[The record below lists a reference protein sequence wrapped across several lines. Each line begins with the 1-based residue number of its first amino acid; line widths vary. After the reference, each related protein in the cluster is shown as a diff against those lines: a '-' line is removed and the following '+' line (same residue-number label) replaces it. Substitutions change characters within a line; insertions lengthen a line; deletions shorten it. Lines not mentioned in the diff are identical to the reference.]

1 MRAVPREHAAADDCY
16 EKTDT
21 FLLEDEMTLDRARWN
36 KGITYDSFRAAMTR
50 NQERFAQNEDRVA
63 LDPETVRVFKGLPK
77 GLRVLVLAEDWC
89 GDVVANL
96 PVLGKLAKAVPTL
109 DVRVFYRDQ
118 NLDLM
123 ERWLNQ
129 GKYQS
134 IPVFVFF
141 DENFRELG
149 HWIERPASVTER
161 RAAERKRIYAAHP
174 EFGAPDAPVDQ
185 LPEDVR
191 ARLQAEL
198 QKMREDTVPFAN
210 AEVLRELREL
220 VSTVAV

>member
-1 MRAVPREHAAADDCY
+1 
-16 EKTDT
+16 
-21 FLLEDEMTLDRARWN
+21 MTLDRARWD
-36 KGITYDSFRAAMTR
+36 KGITYEAFKAAMTR
-50 NQERFAQNEDRVA
+50 NQERFAENESRVA
-63 LDPETVRVFKGLPK
+63 LDPETVRTFKSQPK
-77 GLRVLVLAEDWC
+77 PLRILALAEDWC

-96 PVLGKLAKAVPTL
+96 PILGRLAKEVPTL
-109 DVRVFYRDQ
+109 DVRIFLRDQ

-161 RAAERKRIYAAHP
+161 RAAERKKIFAAHP
-174 EFGAPDAPVDQ
+174 EFGSPDAPVDQ

-191 ARLQAEL
+191 TRLQAEL
-198 QKMREDTVPFAN
+198 QKMREGMVSFAN
-210 AEVLRELREL
+210 AEVQRELREL
-220 VSTVAV
+220 VSKVAV

>member
-1 MRAVPREHAAADDCY
+1 
-16 EKTDT
+16 
-21 FLLEDEMTLDRARWN
+21 MTLDRARWD
-36 KGITYDSFRAAMTR
+36 KGITYEAFKAAMTR
-50 NQERFAQNEDRVA
+50 NQERFAENESRVA
-63 LDPETVRVFKGLPK
+63 LDPETIRTFKSLPK
-77 GLRVLVLAEDWC
+77 PLRVLALAEDWC

-96 PVLGKLAKAVPTL
+96 PILGRLAKDVPTL
-109 DVRVFYRDQ
+109 DVRIFYRDQ

-149 HWIERPASVTER
+149 HWIERPASVTQR
-161 RAAERKRIYAAHP
+161 RAQERKKIFDAHP
-174 EFGAPDAPVDQ
+174 EFGSPDAPVDQ

-191 ARLQAEL
+191 TRLQAEL
-198 QKMREDTVPFAN
+198 QKMREGMVSFAN
-210 AEVLRELREL
+210 AEVQRELREL
-220 VSTVAV
+220 VNKVAV

>member
-1 MRAVPREHAAADDCY
+1 
-16 EKTDT
+16 
-21 FLLEDEMTLDRARWN
+21 MTVDRARWD
-36 KGITYDSFRAAMTR
+36 KGITYDEFKAAMTR
-50 NQERFAQNEDRVA
+50 NQERFAENETRVA
-63 LDPETVRVFKGLPK
+63 LDPETVRTFKSLPK
-77 GLRVLVLAEDWC
+77 PLRVLVLAEDWC

-96 PVLGKLAKAVPTL
+96 PILGRLAEEVPTL
-109 DVRVFYRDQ
+109 DVRIFLRDQ

-161 RAAERKRIYAAHP
+161 RAAERKKIFAAHP
-174 EFGAPDAPVDQ
+174 EFGSPDAPVDQ

-191 ARLQAEL
+191 TRLQGEL
-198 QKMREDTVPFAN
+198 QKMREGMVSFAN
-210 AEVLRELREL
+210 GEVQRELREL
-220 VSTVAV
+220 VSKVAV

>member
-1 MRAVPREHAAADDCY
+1 
-16 EKTDT
+16 
-21 FLLEDEMTLDRARWN
+21 MTVDRARWD
-36 KGITYDSFRAAMTR
+36 KGITYDEFKAAMTR
-50 NQERFAQNEDRVA
+50 NQERFAENESRVA
-63 LDPETVRVFKGLPK
+63 LDPETVRTFKSLPK
-77 GLRVLVLAEDWC
+77 PLRVLVLAEDWC
-89 GDVVANL
+89 GDVIANL
-96 PVLGKLAKAVPTL
+96 PILGKLDKEVPAL
-109 DVRVFYRDQ
+109 DVRIFYRDQ

-161 RAAERKRIYAAHP
+161 RAAERKKIFAAHP
-174 EFGAPDAPVDQ
+174 EFGSPDASVDQ

-191 ARLQAEL
+191 TRLQSEL
-198 QKMREDTVPFAN
+198 QKMREGMVAFAN
-210 AEVLRELREL
+210 GEVQRELREL
-220 VSTVAV
+220 VSKVAV

>member
-1 MRAVPREHAAADDCY
+1 
-16 EKTDT
+16 
-21 FLLEDEMTLDRARWN
+21 MTLDRSRWD
-36 KGITYDSFRAAMTR
+36 KGITYDAFKAAMTR
-50 NQERFAQNEDRVA
+50 NQDRFAESEGRVS
-63 LDPETVRVFKGLPK
+63 LDPETVRTFKSLPK
-77 GLRVLVLAEDWC
+77 PLRVLVLAEDWC

-96 PVLGKLAKAVPTL
+96 PVLGRLAKEVPTL
-109 DVRVFYRDQ
+109 DVKVFYRDQ

-149 HWIERPASVTER
+149 HWIERPSSVTER
-161 RAAERKRIYAAHP
+161 RAAERKKIFAAHP
-174 EFGAPDAPVDQ
+174 EFGSPDAPVDQ

-191 ARLQAEL
+191 TRLQGEL
-198 QKMREDTVPFAN
+198 QKMRDGMVSFAN
-210 AEVLRELREL
+210 GEVQRELREL
-220 VSTVAV
+220 VSKVAV

>member
-1 MRAVPREHAAADDCY
+1 
-16 EKTDT
+16 
-21 FLLEDEMTLDRARWN
+21 MTVDRARWD
-36 KGITYDSFRAAMTR
+36 KGITYEEFKAAMTR
-50 NQERFAQNEDRVA
+50 NQERFAENETRVA
-63 LDPETVRVFKGLPK
+63 LDPETVRTFKSLPK
-77 GLRVLVLAEDWC
+77 PLRVLVLAEDWC

-96 PVLGKLAKAVPTL
+96 PILGRLANEVPTL
-109 DVRVFYRDQ
+109 DVRIFLRDQ

-161 RAAERKRIYAAHP
+161 RAAERKKIFAAHP
-174 EFGAPDAPVDQ
+174 EFGSPDAPVDQ

-191 ARLQAEL
+191 TQLQGEL
-198 QKMREDTVPFAN
+198 QKMREGMVSFAN
-210 AEVLRELREL
+210 GEVQRELREL
-220 VSTVAV
+220 VSKVAV

>member
-1 MRAVPREHAAADDCY
+1 MYAA
-16 EKTDT
+16 T
-21 FLLEDEMTLDRARWN
+21 FRLEDEMTLDQARWE
-36 KGITYDSFRAAMTR
+36 KGLTYDAFKSAMTR
-50 NQERFAQNEDRVA
+50 NQERFAANESGVA
-63 LDPETVRVFKGLPK
+63 LDQETVRAFNALPR
-77 GLRVLVLAEDWC
+77 GTRVLVLAEDWC

-96 PVLGKLAKAVPTL
+96 PILGRIAKEARAL
-109 DVRVFYRDQ
+109 DVRIFLRDQ

-134 IPVFVFF
+134 IPVFVLF
-141 DENFRELG
+141 DQSFRELG

-161 RAAERKRIYAAHP
+161 RSQERKRIFAEHP
-174 EFGAPDAPVDQ
+174 EFGSPDAPVDQ

-198 QKMREDTVPFAN
+198 QKMRDGMVPFAN
-210 AEVLRELREL
+210 AEVQRELRDL
-220 VSTVAV
+220 VSKVAV

>member
-1 MRAVPREHAAADDCY
+1 
-16 EKTDT
+16 
-21 FLLEDEMTLDRARWN
+21 MTLDRVRWD
-36 KGITYDSFRAAMTR
+36 KGLTYDAFKAAMTR

-63 LDPETVRVFKGLPK
+63 LDPETVGTFASLPQR
-77 GLRVLVLAEDWC
+77 LRVLVLAEDWC

-96 PVLGKLAKAVPTL
+96 PILGRLAKEIPTL
-109 DVRVFYRDQ
+109 DVRIFYRDQ

-141 DENFRELG
+141 DQDFRELG
-149 HWIERPASVTER
+149 HWIDRPRTVTER
-161 RAAERKRIYAAHP
+161 RAEERRKIFAAHP
-174 EFGAPDAPVDQ
+174 EFGSPDAPVDG

-191 ARLQAEL
+191 TRLQAEL
-198 QKMREDTVPFAN
+198 QKMREDMVGFAN
-210 AEVLRELREL
+210 AEVQRELREL
-220 VSTVAV
+220 VSAVAV

>member
-1 MRAVPREHAAADDCY
+1 MTMTRERF
-16 EKTDT
+16 ETG
-21 FLLEDEMTLDRARWN
+21 L
-36 KGITYDSFRAAMTR
+36 TYDAYKAAMSR
-50 NQERFAQNEDRVA
+50 NRDRVEENERKVA
-63 LDPETVRVFKGLPK
+63 LDPQAERFFGSLPK
-77 GLRVLVLAEDWC
+77 TVNVVVLAEDWC
-89 GDVVANL
+89 GDVIANL
-96 PVLGKLAKAVPTL
+96 PILGKLDKEVPAL
-109 DVRVFYRDQ
+109 DVRIFYRDQ

-161 RAAERKRIYAAHP
+161 RAAERKKIFAAHP
-174 EFGAPDAPVDQ
+174 EFGSPDASVDQ

-191 ARLQAEL
+191 TRLQAEL
-198 QKMREDTVPFAN
+198 QKMREGMVAFAN
-210 AEVLRELREL
+210 GEVQRELREL
-220 VSTVAV
+220 VSKVAV

>member
-1 MRAVPREHAAADDCY
+1 
-16 EKTDT
+16 
-21 FLLEDEMTLDRARWN
+21 MTIDRARWD
-36 KGITYDSFRAAMTR
+36 KGITYDAYKAAMTR
-50 NQERFAQNEDRVA
+50 NQERFAENESRVVV
-63 LDPETVRVFKGLPK
+63 DPATVRTFTSLPK
-77 GLRVLVLAEDWC
+77 PLRVLVLAEDWC

-96 PVLGKLAKAVPTL
+96 PVLGRLAKEVPTL

-134 IPVFVFF
+134 IPVLVFF
-141 DENFRELG
+141 DQDFRELG
-149 HWIERPASVTER
+149 HWIERPPSVTER
-161 RAAERKRIYAAHP
+161 RAQERKRIFAAHP
-174 EFGAPDAPVDQ
+174 EFGSPDAPVDQ

-191 ARLQAEL
+191 TRLQAEL
-198 QKMREDTVPFAN
+198 QKMRDDMVPFAN

-220 VSTVAV
+220 ATAVAV

>member
-1 MRAVPREHAAADDCY
+1 
-16 EKTDT
+16 
-21 FLLEDEMTLDRARWN
+21 MTVDRARWD
-36 KGITYDSFRAAMTR
+36 KGISYDEFKAAMTR
-50 NQERFAQNEDRVA
+50 NQERFAESESRVV
-63 LDPETVRVFKGLPK
+63 LDAETVRTFKSLPK
-77 GLRVLVLAEDWC
+77 PLRVLVLAEDWC

-96 PVLGKLAKAVPTL
+96 PILGRLAKEVPTL

-161 RAAERKRIYAAHP
+161 RAADRKKIFAAHP
-174 EFGAPDAPVDQ
+174 EFGSPDAPVDQ

-191 ARLQAEL
+191 TRLQAEL
-198 QKMREDTVPFAN
+198 QKMRDGMVSFAN
-210 AEVLRELREL
+210 GEVQRELREL
-220 VSTVAV
+220 VSKVAV

>member
-1 MRAVPREHAAADDCY
+1 
-16 EKTDT
+16 
-21 FLLEDEMTLDRARWN
+21 MTLDRERWS
-36 KGITYDSFRAAMTR
+36 KGMTYDEFKSAMTR
-50 NQERFAQNEDRVA
+50 NQERFTENEERIA
-63 LDPETVRVFKGLPK
+63 LDPETVRRFNSVPK
-77 GLRVLVLAEDWC
+77 GLRVLAIAEDWC

-96 PVLGKLAKAVPTL
+96 PVLGRLAKEVPAL
-109 DVRVFYRDQ
+109 DLRVFYRDQ

-141 DENFRELG
+141 DQDFRELG

-161 RAAERKRIYAAHP
+161 RAQERKKIFAAHP
-174 EFGAPDAPVDQ
+174 EFGSPDGPVDQ

-198 QKMREDTVPFAN
+198 QKMRDNMVTFAN
-210 AEVLRELREL
+210 GEVQRELREL
-220 VSTVAV
+220 VNKVAV

>member
-1 MRAVPREHAAADDCY
+1 
-16 EKTDT
+16 
-21 FLLEDEMTLDRARWN
+21 MTLDLARWD
-36 KGITYDSFRAAMTR
+36 KGISYDAYKAAMTR
-50 NQERFAQNEDRVA
+50 NQERFAENEARVA
-63 LDPETVRVFKGLPK
+63 VDPATAKVLKALPK
-77 GLRVLVLAEDWC
+77 RLRVLVLAEDWC

-96 PVLGKLAKAVPTL
+96 PILGRLANEVETL

-161 RAAERKRIYAAHP
+161 RAQERKRIFAAHP
-174 EFGAPDAPVDQ
+174 EFGSPDAPVDQ

-191 ARLQAEL
+191 TRLQAEL
-198 QKMREDTVPFAN
+198 QKMRDDMVPFAN
-210 AEVLRELREL
+210 AEVQRELREL
-220 VSTVAV
+220 VSKVAV